1 MDLFFDYYFN
11 SLSVKTDITKRE
23 SKVIYPEGS
32 KAFKPQIPATRLAM
46 WLNDFE
52 FDVI

>member
-1 MDLFFDYYFN
+1 MLF
-11 SLSVKTDITKRE
+11 LKKGIKLM
-23 SKVIYPEGS
+23 YPEGS
-32 KAFKPQIPATRLAM
+32 KAFKKPNIPATRLAM